1 MRKKSF
7 LLVTYGNYSHAS
19 SRIRAV
25 NYIPLL
31 KKEYD
36 CSVTWIPRVSDG
48 IRSGVYGRLRF
59 FFLKRYYFLKLAYC
73 LIFYKWD
80 LVFVQRFFMNGLFLD
95 ILRKKKIK
103 MIYDFDDAIYLPKS
117 SQKGNYEKT
126 ITMINS
132 ADHVIVSSPSLLAFC
147 KDQGVISNVDL
158 ITTPVDTRIIKP
170 PDKREEKD
178 TRERDLLT
186 IGWIGSPWTTKYLLD
201 VSDVFRKLSK
211 VINIRLLALG
221 THGDFEIKGVRL
233 DKIQWSVENEIHYLR
248 EMDIGI
254 MPLSKDKWAE
264 AKGGYKLFLY
274 MAAGLP
280 VLASSVGFN
289 NQIVQHGVNGYLCNK
304 QQDWYDYLK
313 KLHEDAT
320 LRLRM
325 GMAGRSEAEKKFS
338 YKINSQKLYS
348 VIDQLIL

>member
-1 MRKKSF
+1 
-7 LLVTYGNYSHAS
+7 
-19 SRIRAV
+19 
-25 NYIPLL
+25 
-31 KKEYD
+31 
-36 CSVTWIPRVSDG
+36 
-48 IRSGVYGRLRF
+48 
-59 FFLKRYYFLKLAYC
+59 
-73 LIFYKWD
+73 
-80 LVFVQRFFMNGLFLD
+80 MNGLFLD